1 MKRFPAE
8 KQEKTMTNPSNRPR
22 DDRRMHEG
30 EKPGLGEKTER
41 GDQEEVA
48 LEREPDEEVSSTID
62 RKQESALG
70 GDVATRSKA

>member
-1 MKRFPAE
+1 
-8 KQEKTMTNPSNRPR
+8 MTNPPNRPR

-30 EKPGLGEKTER
+30 EKPGLGEKKER

-48 LEREPDEEVSSTID
+48 LEREPDEDVSSTID
-62 RKQESALG
+62 RGQESAIG